1 MCVVLRLCV
10 RYVGNE
16 GNEVGYLYTT
26 YSMNP
31 SIGKK
36 RNADS
41 FVWAVL
47 SRSATRPMDAL
58 SEGSRRT
65 SASLFHTVPGLLK
78 ACRASKAALASTA
91 QQPPHHE
98 EAKPKQVAEGRRGSN
113 AGVHAIHTTARRG
126 SRPPTS
132 EAKDGRRRSSQ
143 LQKISRIIPHH
154 DPTRHPNRRKSVP
167 HKHVTE
173 TTLKLLSSLDDS
185 LVRILRNG
193 DIAFVRVEWL
203 LMQPPTFQMPRRQ
216 DLEKLK
222 KTNGLPS
229 PLLSVG
235 EAEKLI
241 RSGER
246 AVGVL
251 SYGWLS
257 PGSPDPTGE
266 RMKVVRSV
274 RRRHTRTR
282 TPPTLQALRAV

>member
-1 MCVVLRLCV
+1 
-10 RYVGNE
+10 
-16 GNEVGYLYTT
+16 
-26 YSMNP
+26 
-31 SIGKK
+31 
-36 RNADS
+36 
-41 FVWAVL
+41 
-47 SRSATRPMDAL
+47 MDAL
-58 SEGSRRT
+58 TDDSSRKSE
-65 SASLFHTVPGLLK
+65 SLFHTVPGLLK
-78 ACRASKAALASTA
+78 AYRASKAALASTA

-98 EAKPKQVAEGRRGSN
+98 KSEEAKPKQAAEGHRGSN
-113 AGVHAIHTTARRG
+113 VGAHASHTTARRG

-132 EAKDGRRRSSQ
+132 EVRTGHRRLSQ
-143 LQKISRIIPHH
+143 FQKVSRVVPHQ
-154 DPTRHPNRRKSVP
+154 DPTRHPTRTHLKSSN

-173 TTLKLLSSLDDS
+173 TTMKLLSSLDDS

-193 DIAFVRVEWL
+193 DITFVRVEWL

-222 KTNGLPS
+222 KNNGLPS

-266 RMKVVRSV
+266 RMK
-274 RRRHTRTR
+274 
-282 TPPTLQALRAV
+282 